1 VRWINGLSVFLWA
14 LSAVF
19 FIFSHIFSAQETGE
33 VTAIGSNGER
43 ILLDTL
49 LDGQQIGLVTGG
61 SVLHNQA
68 SDTVSHVLPAPQT
81 PCIAINSAAEAQL
94 ILINGVGPALAAN
107 IIRRREE
114 NGKFRK
120 KEDLLK
126 VKGIGAAKMERIAQ
140 QVCF

>member
-1 VRWINGLSVFLWA
+1 MRWINGLSVFLWA

-19 FIFSHIFSAQETGE
+19 FICSYIFSAQETGE
-33 VTAIGSNGER
+33 VVAIGTNGER

-61 SVLHNQA
+61 SVLHNQVN
-68 SDTVSHVLPAPQT
+68 DTVSHVLPVQQT
-81 PCIAINSAAEAQL
+81 PCVNVNSAGEAQL
-94 ILINGVGPALAAN
+94 VLINGVGPALAAN
-107 IIRRREE
+107 IIRHREE

-126 VKGIGAAKMERIAQ
+126 VKGIGAAKMERIAR